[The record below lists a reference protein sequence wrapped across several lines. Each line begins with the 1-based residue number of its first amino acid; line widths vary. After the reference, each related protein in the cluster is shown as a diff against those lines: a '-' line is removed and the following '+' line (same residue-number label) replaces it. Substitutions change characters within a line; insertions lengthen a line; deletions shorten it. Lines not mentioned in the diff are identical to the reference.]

1 MTLALD
7 VQNRSPLGWPA
18 SASIRLSN
26 WLLPPATV
34 LGLIWGSTSRAMSLA
49 VSTDCAF
56 SVVYRTTF
64 SARWASAWVGRAP
77 MPPVTASILSIWR
90 RLKAGSWIMAIP
102 LMGR

>member
-7 VQNRSPLGWPA
+7 VQKRSPLGWPA

-56 SVVYRTTF
+56 SVVYSTTF
-64 SARWASAWVGRAP
+64 SARWASARVGRAP
-77 MPPVTASILSIWR
+77 MPPVAASSFSTCR
-90 RLKAGSWIMAIP
+90 RFKGGSWIMVVP
-102 LMGR
+102 